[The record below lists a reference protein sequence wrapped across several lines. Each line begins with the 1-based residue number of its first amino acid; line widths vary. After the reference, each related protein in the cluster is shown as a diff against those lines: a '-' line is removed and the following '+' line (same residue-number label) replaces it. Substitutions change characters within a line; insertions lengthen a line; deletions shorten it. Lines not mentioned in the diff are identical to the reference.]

1 MFLILLLVL
10 KHIQDGY
17 SLKCID
23 RSSIQILRSEFTSN
37 NKLHIL
43 EKFSN
48 KTIYSSV
55 ENYICH
61 VKIHINYNKINGYII
76 IEFDH
81 DTNYIYNY
89 FSIETSFTLVKEN
102 DFIISDIEYRC
113 LSYDICDLMFI
124 NKWIYYL
131 VNISYETLQTSL
143 NYLLES
149 SIHSNICYVGNRLTE
164 CIDGTCVASYMRN
177 VSVTGVGTDC
187 DYDISRINTTL
198 TVKMESVEFQPLY
211 CDSLEYFCTSFNCN
225 GELSFNNVWNKTT
238 SFFNIFNRIIH
249 WLHIRNKMKQILD
262 NSFEK
267 SQKKMKILSHKYS
280 TTTMD
285 YFSST
290 SIVTSHFSIVLIIFM
305 FFCCRFL
312 SDRNS

>member
-61 VKIHINYNKINGYII
+61 VRIHINYNKINGYII
-76 IEFDH
+76 VEFDH

-143 NYLLES
+143 NHLLES

-164 CIDGTCVASYMRN
+164 CIDDAFHLAIK
-177 VSVTGVGTDC
+177 TDPTFVEPHIGRLFGYKHVLWGYT
-187 DYDISRINTTL
+187 DRKGALQAWNDSWSTFNEHNITL
-198 TVKMESVEFQPLY
+198 TPLQSAYFNAIFQLFAY
-211 CDSLEYFCTSFNCN
+211 ENVRDGEKAFLTSMLN
-225 GELSFNNVWNKTT
+225 LT
-238 SFFNIFNRIIH
+238 R
-249 WLHIRNKMKQILD
+249 QYPLD
-262 NSFEK
+262 NDAQTLLGLAYLNEANNG
-267 SQKKMKILSHKYS
+267 LSEAQTTETS
-280 TTTMD
+280 T
-285 YFSST
+285 
-290 SIVTSHFSIVLIIFM
+290 
-305 FFCCRFL
+305 
-312 SDRNS
+312 